1 MTSLTR
7 RDLAILAAAAAVAS
21 ATDPVHAAQI
31 RSGPGA
37 KYNELLTKDLK
48 GFPLQMT
55 RLTLMDVAPGT
66 QIPWHYHPAAQEIV
80 FGLDGEL
87 TIELDPPTVTTIK
100 AGDVL
105 LIPAGTLHMPRP
117 DPLKPARVLFI
128 HSITD
133 KTKPFLLELE
143 DAYGPLE

>member
-7 RDLAILAAAAAVAS
+7 RDLGILAASVAAMN
-21 ATDPVHAAQI
+21 PVHAQI
-31 RSGPGA
+31 LSGPGA
-37 KYNELLTKDLK
+37 KYKEILARDLE
-48 GFPLQMT
+48 GFPHHMT

-80 FGLDGEL
+80 FGLDGAL
-87 TIELDPPTVTTIK
+87 TLEVDPPAATIIK

-117 DPLKPARVLFI
+117 DASRPARVLFI

-143 DAYGPLE
+143 GVYAPE

>member
-7 RDLAILAAAAAVAS
+7 RDLAILAAAVAA
-21 ATDPVHAAQI
+21 ATTSDTADAQL

-37 KYNELLTKDLK
+37 KYKEILAKDLQ

-55 RLTLMDVAPGT
+55 RLTTMDVAPGT

-80 FGLDGEL
+80 FGLEGVITFEV
-87 TIELDPPTVTTIK
+87 DPPAIRTIK

-105 LIPAGTLHMPRP
+105 LIPAGTLHKPRP
-117 DPLKPARVLFI
+117 DASSPARVLFI

-143 DAYGPLE
+143 GVYGPE

>member
-7 RDLAILAAAAAVAS
+7 RDLAMLAAAVTTANLA
-21 ATDPVHAAQI
+21 HAAQI

-37 KYNELLTKDLK
+37 KYKEILAKDLE
-48 GFPLQMT
+48 GFRLQMT

-80 FGLDGEL
+80 FGLDGSL
-87 TIELDPPTVTTIK
+87 IIEVDPAAVTTIE

-105 LIPAGTLHMPRP
+105 LIPAGTLHKPRP
-117 DPLKPARVLFI
+117 DASRPARVLFI

-143 DAYGPLE
+143 GVYGPE

>member
-7 RDLAILAAAAAVAS
+7 RDLGMLATAAASAAAIGS
-21 ATDPVHAAQI
+21 SFAQL

-37 KYNELLTKDLK
+37 KYNEILARDLK

-66 QIPWHYHPAAQEIV
+66 EIPWHYHPAAQEIV
-80 FGLDGEL
+80 FGLEGVL
-87 TIELDPPTVTTIK
+87 MIEINPAAVVTVK
-100 AGDVL
+100 PGDVIV
-105 LIPAGTLHMPRP
+105 IPSGTLHMPRP
-117 DPLKPARVLFI
+117 DTTRPARVLFI

-143 DAYGPLE
+143 GVYGLE